1 VVSLWQACVFV
12 CVCVRARGKMSLEGG
27 KGEGRDKGEG
37 GREGARARFQS
48 VSLNQRAYGKV
59 DLCVT

>member
-1 VVSLWQACVFV
+1 
-12 CVCVRARGKMSLEGG
+12 MSLEGG